1 MSSQPTS
8 PAPPPGSSQQQH
20 ESNGH
25 PSSSPRSTADSAV
38 HVDEAQDRVDADSS
52 FQSNSS
58 ERHPKGKRKRTAAK
72 DKAILEAAYN
82 ANPKPDKAARLDI
95 VKRVS
100 LNEKEVQ
107 IWFQNRRQN
116 DRRKSRP
123 LSPQEIAAL
132 QYGGMQVLSSESAPY
147 GSQPPMSS
155 LPNSNTSP
163 FQQPSLLEA
172 PDASPQSLTER
183 AQPETTAESAVDMPE
198 AHHNRSESAASVGG
212 PVMSSSQPVEFT
224 AGQPH
229 QLYRSAS
236 VGYFANRLH
245 AGTSFQANRRS
256 PDSLRHEFI
265 SSARPSSAAPV
276 LPPPLSSGFRL
287 SMSMEGKA
295 ELVPQPS
302 PPRVSPSALSDDS
315 SHLFDRPNLHRSR
328 SAAACVTLPPIS
340 TLTASLDTNASHPII
355 QGPVSHQLQPQPR
368 LLHSLHR
375 SRSRDVHAW
384 EMACEANIEP
394 RDELTAYAAR
404 ESSGSAIAAISLLRT
419 LSSSSHSAMS
429 HNGSAL
435 QPNGAKRNARPNAQ
449 PNHSAKKAKISRSS
463 SSVARL
469 QTNFVNTTTDKPP
482 VRREQTPVEAD
493 DLKKGKVSILF
504 SPGGNDSD
512 KENWSPDKEGHP
524 MFRGASRPGNGR
536 RPLPSEPTSKAAL
549 QKPRRSVGRVLGDAS
564 NSRSLLGRARTAPT
578 SRRKKGSTP
587 VSIFEDGPGGGEADT
602 SEGEDLEGGA
612 GASGRNSV
620 DDDEVERFMRGEV
633 SPSKKGAA
641 SAIAGLLALSQ
652 GNWR

>member
-8 PAPPPGSSQQQH
+8 PGPLPGSSQQQN
-20 ESNGH
+20 ENNGP
-25 PSSSPRSTADSAV
+25 PSSSPHSTASSAV
-38 HVDEAQDRVDADSS
+38 HVDETRDRVDADSS

-132 QYGGMQVLSSESAPY
+132 QYGGMQVLSSDPAPY
-147 GSQPPMSS
+147 SSSQPQMSG

-163 FQQPSLLEA
+163 YQQPSLQEG
-172 PDASPQSLTER
+172 PDASPQAVAEH
-183 AQPETTAESAVDMPE
+183 AHPETAAESTVELPE
-198 AHHNRSESAASVGG
+198 AHHNRRESAVSMGG
-212 PVMSSSQPVEFT
+212 AVMSSSQPVEFT

-245 AGTSFQANRRS
+245 AGTSYQANRRS
-256 PDSLRHEFI
+256 PDSLRHEFL
-265 SSARPSSAAPV
+265 SAAARPSSAAPV

-287 SMSMEGKA
+287 SMSVEGKA

-302 PPRVSPSALSDDS
+302 PPRLSPSALSDSPPDP
-315 SHLFDRPNLHRSR
+315 FDRPSLHRSR

-340 TLTASLDTNASHPII
+340 TLTASLDTNASNPII
-355 QGPVSHQLQPQPR
+355 QAPVSHQPQPR
-368 LLHSLHR
+368 LPQSLHR

-419 LSSSSHSAMS
+419 LSSSSHSGIN
-429 HNGSAL
+429 HGGGVL
-435 QPNGAKRNARPNAQ
+435 QPNGSKRNARPNAQ
-449 PNHSAKKAKISRSS
+449 PNHSAKKPKLSRASS
-463 SSVARL
+463 IVGRL

-482 VRREQTPVEAD
+482 VRREQTPVEAE

-512 KENWSPDKEGHP
+512 KENWSPDKEGRHV
-524 MFRGASRPGNGR
+524 FRGASRPANGR
-536 RPLPSEPTSKAAL
+536 RPLPSEPTSKTTTGL

-564 NSRSLLGRARTAPT
+564 NDRSLLGRARTAPT

-587 VSIFEDGPGGGEADT
+587 VSIFEDGADAGADS
-602 SEGEDLEGGA
+602 SEGESENEDH
-612 GASGRNSV
+612 GRDAV
-620 DDDEVERFMRGEV
+620 EDDEVERFMRGEV